1 MGQSQVGSISVEK
14 RVLLFSGAQVPYGQE
29 WGLRAMSAD
38 TGYPGFRALSA
49 QDSACWSLSMSCLK
63 HSHEKRSWD
72 REECASFQD
81 KSHSVVGHFPEL

>member
-29 WGLRAMSAD
+29 WGLGAMSVD
-38 TGYPGFRALSA
+38 TGVYLLRVQLAGAFP
-49 QDSACWSLSMSCLK
+49 DMSCLK
-63 HSHEKRSWD
+63 HSHEERRWD
-72 REECASFQD
+72 REECTSFQD